1 MAVMRECAV
10 VGVGLH
16 KFGRFPDIPID
27 EMGRD
32 ALLAALDDAGMEFR
46 DIEIAYCGH
55 FASGNA
61 YTVIGRV
68 GLTGIPIHNVENACA
83 SSSTAFRQAYW
94 AVAAGLYDVALAMG
108 FEKMQRGTGG
118 RMPQL
123 GPRGY
128 GGEGMSYEA
137 FMGTGAPPAAYAMAA
152 RKHMK
157 EYGSTVEQFAQ
168 VSVKDHRNG
177 ALNPNAQYQQVMT
190 LEEVLNS
197 RMICDPV
204 TLYMCAPTSDG
215 ASAAIICT
223 KRKARQCTG
232 KPITIAGWAAG
243 TPAYSPMGDWGDLA
257 PNLSEKLGREAYE
270 RAGVGPED
278 IDVLQIHDPFSPA
291 EVLILESLGFCPKG
305 EGGRWVWEGKTE
317 ITGEIPTNTDG
328 GLVARGH
335 PMGATGIAQITEVV
349 RQLRGEAG
357 PRQVANAK
365 VGMCHNVG
373 AGFCNVHIFKR

>member
-1 MAVMRECAV
+1 MRECVV

-16 KFGRFPDIPID
+16 KFGRFPEIPID
-27 EMGRD
+27 VMGRD
-32 ALLAALDDAGMEFR
+32 ALLTALEDAGTEFK

-61 YTVIGRV
+61 YTVVGRV
-68 GLTGIPIHNVENACA
+68 GLTGIPIVNVENACA
-83 SSSTAFRQAYW
+83 SSSTAFREAFW
-94 AVAAGLYDVALAMG
+94 AVATGMYDVALAMG

-123 GPRGY
+123 GP
-128 GGEGMSYEA
+128 GGGGGFVRSYEG

-152 RKHMK
+152 KKHMK
-157 EYGSTVEQFAQ
+157 EYGSTMEQFAQ

-177 ALNPNAQYQQVMT
+177 TLNPYAQYQTAMT

-215 ASAAIICT
+215 ASAAIICS
-223 KRKARQCTG
+223 KEKAKQYTG
-232 KPITIAGWAAG
+232 KPITIAGWATG
-243 TPAYSPMGDWGDLA
+243 TPAYSPKGDWGDLA
-257 PNLSEKLGREAYE
+257 PNLSEKLSSEAYE
-270 RAGVGPED
+270 RAGVGPKD

-291 EVLILESLGFCPKG
+291 EVMLLESLGFCPKG
-305 EGGRWVWEGKTE
+305 EGGNWVSEGKTE

-335 PMGATGIAQITEVV
+335 PMGATGIAQIAEIVW
-349 RQLRGEAG
+349 QLRAQAG
-357 PRQVANAK
+357 PRQIANAK

-373 AGFCNVHIFKR
+373 AGFCNIHIFKR

>member
-16 KFGRFPDIPID
+16 KFGRFPEIPID

-32 ALLAALDDAGMEFR
+32 ALLAALDDAGTEFR

-68 GLTGIPIHNVENACA
+68 GLTGIPIMNVENACA

-94 AVAAGLYDVALAMG
+94 AVATGLYDVALAMG
-108 FEKMQRGTGG
+108 FEKMQRGVGG

-128 GGEGMSYEA
+128 GSEGVSYEA
-137 FMGTGAPPAAYAMAA
+137 LMGTGAPPAAYAMAA

-157 EYGSTVEQFAQ
+157 EYGSTIEQFAQ

-177 ALNPNAQYQQVMT
+177 ALNPNAQYQQTTT

-223 KRKARQCTG
+223 KKKARQYTG
-232 KPITIAGWAAG
+232 KPITVAGWATG

-257 PNLSEKLGREAYE
+257 PNLSEKLSRQAYE

-335 PMGATGIAQITEVV
+335 PMGATGIAQIIEVV

-357 PRQVANAK
+357 PRQVADAK

-373 AGFCNVHIFKR
+373 AGFCNIHIFKR

>member
-1 MAVMRECAV
+1 MRECV
-10 VGVGLH
+10 VIGIGLH
-16 KFGRFPDIPID
+16 KFGRFPEIPID
-27 EMGRD
+27 VMGRD
-32 ALLAALDDAGMEFR
+32 ALLAALEDAGMEFK

-61 YTVIGRV
+61 YTVVGRV
-68 GLTGIPIHNVENACA
+68 GLTGIPIVNVENACA
-83 SSSTAFRQAYW
+83 SSSTAFREAFW
-94 AVAAGLYDVALAMG
+94 AVATGMYDVALAMG
-108 FEKMQRGTGG
+108 FEKMQRGVGG

-123 GPRGY
+123 GPGGRG
-128 GGEGMSYEA
+128 GFERSYEG
-137 FMGTGAPPAAYAMAA
+137 FMGTGAPPATYAMAA

-177 ALNPNAQYQQVMT
+177 TLNPYAQYQTVMT

-215 ASAAIICT
+215 ASAAIIT
-223 KRKARQCTG
+223 SKERAKQYTG
-232 KPITIAGWAAG
+232 KPIAIAGWATG
-243 TPAYSPMGDWGDLA
+243 TPAYSPKGDWGDLA
-257 PNLSEKLGREAYE
+257 PNLSEKLSSEAYE
-270 RAGVGPED
+270 RAGVGPKD

-291 EVLILESLGFCPKG
+291 EVLLLESLGFCPKG
-305 EGGRWVWEGKTE
+305 EGGNWVWEGKTE
-317 ITGEIPTNTDG
+317 ITGEIPINTDG

-335 PMGATGIAQITEVV
+335 PMGATGIAQIAEIVW
-349 RQLRGEAG
+349 QLRDQAG
-357 PRQVANAK
+357 PRQVANAQ